1 MIADTTDAVANINK
15 SKIMKGEFVMEI
27 NLTKQTFDGEVIKSD
42 VPVLVDF
49 WASWCGPCRAVA
61 PVISEIADEYNGRVK
76 VCKVN
81 VDDESALAAE
91 NAIVSIPTVIIF
103 NKGKQV
109 GKLVGARSFD
119 EYADELDKLL

>member
-1 MIADTTDAVANINK
+1 
-15 SKIMKGEFVMEI
+15 MEI
-27 NLTKQTFDGEVIKSD
+27 NLTKQTFDGEVVKSD
-42 VPVLVDF
+42 IPVLVDF

-61 PVISEIADEYNGRVK
+61 PVISEIADEYNGKVK

-81 VDDESALAAE
+81 VDDESALATE